1 MMKQMKIENNSSL
14 TYRYYSNI
22 LKQATQYGIDCK
34 VYGAICAVSE
44 IKNAV
49 PLVHGPEGCAYYP
62 RFFPTDAIRMKLL
75 GDKNHPPIYSTA
87 MTEPHVIYGGENRL
101 EEAILELDRKE
112 KPELIG
118 VVGSCVPAIIGDDL
132 EEVVSR
138 VRNKISAAII
148 ATPSSG
154 YDDDRAERQ
163 YIDDFAMNTLNA
175 WNSKNKEEMKF
186 GIEKCGR
193 LDAMYSLVEQL
204 TEDPGYKVEKS
215 VNIDTFGRLHYYEDL
230 KGEIEEIRVI
240 LNKIGVKVNTVF
252 PGCSVRD
259 IKRMP
264 AAELNFMRRS
274 ENAAK
279 FMQKKYDMDY
289 LFDPLCVKYAGLDG
303 IERFYMDIASKFDL
317 DGEAEGVLSKEKSA
331 LKEKLRTI
339 RKLLSDKAFSVVL
352 VPMTISVEYLK
363 VLEFIGLKIKAL
375 FINTEWLERFGTKK
389 EYTGAIAN
397 ELSELA
403 SELGIEEVFINLDA
417 FEEVKKA
424 KEMDVDLALVDTL
437 TEDEERTMLYEHNG
451 VKAISPSMY
460 GYSAYRISYAMI
472 TRLGEGIVRKL
483 QNRLPRRKLLFF
495 EHAVDGWRFP
505 CLEDTLHCRI
515 CWEEMMHVWRS

>member
-14 TYRYYSNI
+14 TYRYYSNV

-75 GDKNHPPIYSTA
+75 GERHHPPIYSTA

-101 EEAILELDRKE
+101 EEAIIELDRKE

-118 VVGSCVPAIIGDDL
+118 VIGSCVPAIIGDDL

-163 YIDDFAMNTLNA
+163 YIDDFAKNTLNA
-175 WNSKNKEEMKF
+175 WNSENKEELKF

-204 TEDPGYKVEKS
+204 TEDVGYKVENS

-230 KGEIEEIRVI
+230 KGEIEEIIAV
-240 LNKIGVKVNTVF
+240 LSKIGIKVNTVF
-252 PGCSVRD
+252 PGCSLSD

-289 LFDPLCVKYAGLDG
+289 LFDPLCVRYAGLDG
-303 IERFYMDIASKFDL
+303 IERFYMDIATKFNL
-317 DGEAEGVLSKEKSA
+317 EGKAEGVLSKEKSA

-339 RKLLSDKAFSVVL
+339 RKLLRDKAFSVVL

-389 EYTGAIAN
+389 GYTGAIAK

-424 KEMDVDLALVDTL
+424 KERGVDLALVDTL

-451 VKAISPSMY
+451 VKAISPSLY
-460 GYSAYRISYAMI
+460 GYSPYRISYAMI

-483 QNRLPRRKLLFF
+483 QNRLPKRKLLFF

>member
-1 MMKQMKIENNSSL
+1 MDL
-14 TYRYYSNI
+14 TSKFYSNI

-34 VYGAICAVSE
+34 VYGAICAISE

-62 RFFPTDAIRMKLL
+62 SFFPTDALRMKLL
-75 GDKNHPPIYSTA
+75 GERYPPPIYSTA

-101 EEAILELDRKE
+101 EDAIVELDRRE

-118 VVGSCVPAIIGDDL
+118 VIGSCVPAIIGDDL
-132 EEVVSR
+132 EEVVSK
-138 VRNKISAAII
+138 VRNVISAAVI

-163 YIDDFAMNTLNA
+163 YIDDIARNTINA
-175 WNSKNKEEMKF
+175 WNDNNKEELKF

-204 TEDPGYKVEKS
+204 TEDQGYKDDKS

-230 KGEIEEIRVI
+230 KGEMEEIRMT
-240 LNKIGVKVNTVF
+240 LNKIGIKVNMMF
-252 PGCSVRD
+252 PGCSVSD

-279 FMQKKYDMDY
+279 YMQKEYDMDY
-289 LFDPLCVKYAGLDG
+289 LFDPLCVKYTGLDG
-303 IERFYMDIASKFDL
+303 IERFYMDIASKFNL
-317 DGEAEGVLSKEKSA
+317 EGEAEDVLKNVQSA
-331 LKEKLRTI
+331 LDAELGII
-339 RKLLSDKAFSVVL
+339 RKQLKDKAFSVVL

-363 VLEFIGLKIKAL
+363 MLEFIGLNIKVL

-389 EYTGAIAN
+389 EYTDAIAN
-397 ELSELA
+397 ELREHA
-403 SELGIEEVFINLDA
+403 NKLGIEAVFTNLEA

-424 KEMDVDLALVDTL
+424 KETGVDLALVDTL
-437 TEDEERTMLYEHNG
+437 TDDEERTMLYEQNG
-451 VKAISPSMY
+451 VKAMSPSLC

-472 TRLGEGIVRKL
+472 TRLGEEIVRKME
-483 QNRLPRRKLLFF
+483 NRLPKRKLLFF
-495 EHAVDGWRFP
+495 DYAVNGWRFP

-515 CWEEMMHVWRS
+515 CWEEMMNVWRS